1 MRCWPSQVDKIRPI
15 PDTSTQHNGLL
26 VGEQQ
31 QEVYGCKRLSRAE
44 LEAAAVAA
52 GVPGATVNPG
62 AVRDKGSVAQQ

>member
-1 MRCWPSQVDKIRPI
+1 MDKVRPM
-15 PDTSTQHNGLL
+15 PDTSTKHNGLL

-62 AVRDKGSVAQQ
+62 AVREKAAPAQL